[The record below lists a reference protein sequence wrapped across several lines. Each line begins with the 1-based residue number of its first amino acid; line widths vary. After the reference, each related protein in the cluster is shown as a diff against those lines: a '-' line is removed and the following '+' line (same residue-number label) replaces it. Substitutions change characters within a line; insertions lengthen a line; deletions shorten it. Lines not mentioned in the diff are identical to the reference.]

1 MYQPAEVLRY
11 VSDHAVLVVLLG
23 GITLLCN
30 FVYFGEAA
38 RLGFRDR
45 CAPMALWGTAI
56 FLAHDGNYLLDYGKW
71 FNTYDH
77 WFPKLF
83 WVALCVTF
91 TFELVFFSQI
101 VRFGRAE
108 FAPALSQRMWT
119 LYCVGAVAAGVIG
132 WAIVKRVLDDDLYLV
147 SFMVTILL
155 CGPSSM
161 PIMMRRGSR
170 RGFSPLE
177 FGAFTVMALGF
188 AVTTQLFSASFHNL
202 TWIVLSAAAVGYGLV
217 MIRAVVALPPYR
229 PAEVSAPAMSLLD

>member
-38 RLGFRDR
+38 RLGFRNR

-56 FLAHDGNYLLDYGKW
+56 FLAHDGNYLLDYGKCS
-71 FNTYDH
+71 TLR
-77 WFPKLF
+77 PLVPETVL
-83 WVALCVTF
+83 VALCVTF

-161 PIMMRRGSR
+161 PIMMRRGTRRGSR
-170 RGFSPLE
+170 RSSSARSP
-177 FGAFTVMALGF
+177 
-188 AVTTQLFSASFHNL
+188 
-202 TWIVLSAAAVGYGLV
+202 
-217 MIRAVVALPPYR
+217 
-229 PAEVSAPAMSLLD
+229 